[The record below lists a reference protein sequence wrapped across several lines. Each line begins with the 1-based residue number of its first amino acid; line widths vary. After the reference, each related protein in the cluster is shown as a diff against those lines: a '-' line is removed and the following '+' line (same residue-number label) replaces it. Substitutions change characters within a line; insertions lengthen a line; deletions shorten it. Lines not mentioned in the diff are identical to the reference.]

1 MYLENS
7 ILDIYSVVNF
17 NNRVEDTLYRV
28 STPTDSG
35 RVDFPHP
42 APYLMFELLFYKC
55 YGISWVSLMDN
66 ILAAH

>member
-42 APYLMFELLFYKC
+42 AIRLLALCLSFCFINAMVYLGFL
-55 YGISWVSLMDN
+55 
-66 ILAAH
+66 